1 MSDNRENRRQ
11 TRRISSIL
19 KNAVTSDDSPTQ
31 TFSRRSKR
39 ISFSHVNNVK
49 EFAADVDNQTIWGD
63 SYEKSHTA
71 TNVSNSGS
79 ISQIPTLDSVATAS
93 NSVATASNS
102 VAVGSTIELFA
113 DIENGSAEM
122 EISHRDSV
130 SRTKL
135 FNQTMTIEESVSSS
149 TTNCKLMDMSGV
161 VGNANKRKTVDTIS
175 VDTVAA
181 HVVKSVK
188 IRKMN
193 DENVE
198 PGMHN
203 TILHHVN
210 MSVSSPDRK
219 SGTKSQVNLN
229 TTRMFE
235 DDAEMS
241 DVSLPQ
247 TTLPDKSVLDSTV
260 GPSKR
265 FERSLA
271 VDISID
277 QPSFTSFV
285 ADTSIPTSQ
294 KTHIF
299 GRGDISA
306 SIDQT
311 FAVRNPLQEDNATA
325 WNAADKLDNTEKQT
339 AGDHE
344 MGDNVPALQSNCE
357 SSRHRTLED
366 LTISMDI
373 QFKKHAL
380 SPHSLNPDEP
390 AIEDLTI
397 CLDTNFQAEV
407 SGENDD
413 DGAMGKLDGT
423 RSPSDSCTENNSL
436 GTETLK
442 PPSLSNREPLNELPG
457 AANKENVFANSSAQ
471 LSHGQNT
478 HDLTNQISKDL
489 SLDPIEYVACR
500 DKTLQPTFDATGL
513 YDRLPKAKFL
523 DYSTSHDQVLATEFS
538 FAAHSDPLSSTRFVP
553 NNQFPQNFSNIDTHQ
568 KTNCSSVTFNDCPNL
583 TTRQSQDMRSAT
595 SLQNNTDEL
604 CNLEPYQ
611 LKKTSETKPLFSDLS
626 QSKSDN
632 MLNEPKTDSIDIIDI
647 ESLNELPIES
657 RMSAAKKY
665 FLNLSHNASN
675 DMLSETKM
683 DLISLTDES
692 VNGAESSPETTA
704 DTHKLPR
711 CQKCM
716 NCRESLSGGN
726 ATFAGLGQSNERP
739 KLDFSMYEK
748 LKGLPTFR
756 DVIEARKKRE
766 AARELEDQL
775 LVDQNVEAPD
785 IRLFLLNN
793 CPETP
798 AEPQPV
804 YVPEP
809 LICYPMRMNIK
820 YLMNNKMTTEYPQWK
835 YNDNFFQIGT
845 VSLRYDDI
853 PSIVIHIKFD
863 VDAPMKAEQLNM
875 PLLFSKIMIEQC
887 PTHLRRISTE
897 GLLKHNHSFS
907 LLPANLLSL
916 ISSSENIFRGL
927 NEIEKRFRSVVVKV
941 MEFDAITIQHGALVR
956 MGTDGTCYVEKTLFD
971 VKKLL
976 AQDLKIEFDN
986 IDMIGPGNVTFDP
999 FRETTDAF
1007 KALPSGLPFL
1017 RSFLSDPMSYIAPIV
1032 DV

>member
-1 MSDNRENRRQ
+1 MSDNIENRRQ

-19 KNAVTSDDSPTQ
+19 KNVVTSDESPTQ

-49 EFAADVDNQTIWGD
+49 EFVADVDNQTIWGD
-63 SYEKSHTA
+63 SYEKSNTA
-71 TNVSNSGS
+71 KNLSNSGS
-79 ISQIPTLDSVATAS
+79 VSQIPTLDSVATAS
-93 NSVATASNS
+93 NSVA
-102 VAVGSTIELFA
+102 VAPTIDLFA

-122 EISHRDSV
+122 EISQRDSV
-130 SRTKL
+130 SHTKL
-135 FNQTMTIEESVSSS
+135 FNQTMIVEETVSTSS
-149 TTNCKLMDMSGV
+149 TSVTNCKLVDMSGI
-161 VGNANKRKTVDTIS
+161 VGNANKRKTIDTIS
-175 VDTVAA
+175 VETVATD
-181 HVVKSVK
+181 VVKSVK

-193 DENVE
+193 DENLE
-198 PGMHN
+198 PGMYN

-229 TTRMFE
+229 TTRMF

-247 TTLPDKSVLDSTV
+247 TTLSDDKSVR
-260 GPSKR
+260 PSKR
-265 FERSLA
+265 LERTTALT
-271 VDISID
+271 SID
-277 QPSFTSFV
+277 EPSITSFV
-285 ADTSIPTSQ
+285 SDTSIPTSQ

-306 SIDQT
+306 AIDQT
-311 FAVRNPLQEDNATA
+311 FAVRNPLQEDNAA
-325 WNAADKLDNTEKQT
+325 GWNGADKLDDTEKET

-344 MGDNVPALQSNCE
+344 MGGNEPAFQSI
-357 SSRHRTLED
+357 SGISRHRTLEED

-373 QFKKHAL
+373 QFKNHPL

-397 CLDTNFQAEV
+397 FLDTNFQAEV
-407 SGENDD
+407 SGEID
-413 DGAMGKLDGT
+413 DGAMSKLAGS
-423 RSPSDSCTENNSL
+423 RSPSECTKNSS
-436 GTETLK
+436 LK
-442 PPSLSNREPLNELPG
+442 PLSLSNREPLNELPG
-457 AANKENVFANSSAQ
+457 AANKENVFTNSSAQ

-478 HDLTNQISKDL
+478 QDLTNLISKDL
-489 SLDPIEYVACR
+489 SLNPIEYVACR
-500 DKTLQPTFDATGL
+500 EKTLLPTFDPTAL
-513 YDRLPKAKFL
+513 YDSANEKLPKAKFL

-568 KTNCSSVTFNDCPNL
+568 KANCSSVTFNDCPTLN
-583 TTRQSQDMRSAT
+583 TRQSQDMRSAT

-611 LKKTSETKPLFSDLS
+611 LKKTNDAKPSFMDLS
-626 QSKSDN
+626 QTKSNN
-632 MLNEPKTDSIDIIDI
+632 MLSETNSDSIDIIDF
-647 ESLNELPIES
+647 ESLNDLPVES

-665 FLNLSHNASN
+665 FMNLSQNASN

-683 DLISLTDES
+683 DLIASTDES
-692 VNGAESSPETTA
+692 VNIVELSAEATT
-704 DTHKLPR
+704 DVHKLPR
-711 CQKCM
+711 CRKCM
-716 NCRESLSGGN
+716 NCRESLGGGN
-726 ATFAGLGQSNERP
+726 ATFAGVGESDDKP

-748 LKGLPTFR
+748 LKGLPTMR
-756 DVIEARKKRE
+756 DVIAARKKRE
-766 AARELEDQL
+766 AAREMEDLL

-785 IRLFLLNN
+785 IRLWLLNN
-793 CPETP
+793 CSETT
-798 AEPQPV
+798 AEPRPV

-820 YLMNNKMTTEYPQWK
+820 YLMNNKMKTEYPQWK

-845 VSLRYDDI
+845 IALRYDDI
-853 PSIVIHIKFD
+853 PSIVIHIKFE
-863 VDAPMKAEQLNM
+863 VDAPMKAEQFNM
-875 PLLFSKIMIEQC
+875 PLLFSRILIEQC

-897 GLLKHNHSFS
+897 GLLKHNNSFS
-907 LLPANLLSL
+907 LLPSNLLSL
-916 ISSSENIFRGL
+916 MSSSENIFRGL
-927 NEIEKRFRSVVVKV
+927 EEIEKRFRSVIVKIK
-941 MEFDAITIQHGALVR
+941 EFDEITIRHGALVR

-971 VKKLL
+971 IKKLL
-976 AQDLKIEFDN
+976 MQEVKIEFDN
-986 IDMIGPGNVTFDP
+986 VDMVGPGNVTFDP

-1007 KALPSGLPFL
+1007 KALPSGLSFL
-1017 RSFLSDPMSYIAPIV
+1017 RSFLSDPMSYMAPIA